1 MDFSDYNSKRKL
13 KKCIDKDTFLFFKH
27 LQRAAAWCEAVMQ
40 DSDHPLGAAFV
51 NPGLAVAKD
60 GYPPLTGCRFR
71 SSSDLTEW
79 SACPTREVVPR
90 IFVFSIWYFQIEEA
104 FFYSQKRYQW
114 FLCSKMSYFEQFTVY
129 IIKIKSHSCLHERV

>member
-1 MDFSDYNSKRKL
+1 MDFSDYNSKREQ

-27 LQRAAAWCEAVMQ
+27 LQRAAVWCEAVMQ

-90 IFVFSIWYFQIEEA
+90 IFRLLDLVFPN
-104 FFYSQKRYQW
+104 RGGV
-114 FLCSKMSYFEQFTVY
+114 FLFTKSATNGFSVQGCLALSSLY
-129 IIKIKSHSCLHERV
+129 I